1 MATKKWFV
9 LDGDDELGPLGPN
22 GLRKLVKAGKV
33 QPDTMVRREDHEY
46 LVRADHVRGLF
57 DAPPAPPAHGE
68 PLPVIHGPFL
78 SLRGIGYGVVAAM
91 GVWMLVGLFGIYTA
105 LGQRS
110 VAREIAA
117 GAARPL
123 ADADAPFLGVGEIGA
138 IALFLAAGVL
148 FCYWLWCARLNLP
161 HLISA
166 RLRFAPSWTLG
177 AWIVPP
183 LNLWRPFEVLDEVDR
198 RSAEAAADGDAS
210 VGSQRGLLVPWWLC
224 TLIAIG
230 LGVWYALKP
239 RDSAEALVGIAS
251 LHTAIGA
258 LVAVAAALA
267 GAVALRITLV
277 QERAHARHPEP
288 VHVHHKRNHHRA
300 EGAATG

>member
-22 GLRKLVKAGKV
+22 GLRKLVRTGKV
-33 QPDTMVRREDHEY
+33 QPDTLVRREDHQY

-57 DAPPAPPAHGE
+57 DAPPARPPHGE
-68 PLPVIHGPFL
+68 PHPVIHGPFL
-78 SLRGIGYGVVAAM
+78 SLRGVGYGVAAAM
-91 GVWMLVGLFGIYTA
+91 GAWVLVGLFGVYTA
-105 LGQRS
+105 IDQRTL
-110 VAREIAA
+110 AKAIAA
-117 GAARPL
+117 GADRPL
-123 ADADAPFLGVGEIGA
+123 AEADAPFLGVGGA
-138 IALFLAAGVL
+138 GAVVLFLAAGVL
-148 FCYWLWCARLNLP
+148 FSYWLWCARLNLP
-161 HLISA
+161 HLITA
-166 RLRFAPSWTLG
+166 RLRFAPSWTVGGWL
-177 AWIVPP
+177 VPP

-224 TLIAIG
+224 TLIAVG
-230 LGVWYALKP
+230 LGVWYALMP
-239 RDSAEALVGIAS
+239 RDSAEALVTVAG
-251 LHTAIGA
+251 LHTAIGG

-277 QERAHARHPEP
+277 QERAHAQHPEP
-288 VHVHHKRNHHRA
+288 VHVHHRHNHHHA